1 MNVTA
6 FAKWT
11 GTLLLLLTLGACGGS
26 DDGGGGTEARNQRA
40 R

>member
-1 MNVTA
+1 MNVTT

-26 DDGGGGTEARNQRA
+26 EDEMEGR
-40 R
+40 